1 VKHFFFMLVTFWL
14 LCALNSLFHFPIL
27 LLFFGPAPELI
38 PHHHINRISTPSPQ
52 LKSINNKQKA
62 ITLHSSKRSCRK
74 KSHHCHVKNT
84 NSNNEP
90 VLTTI
95 TEEPSWQSSASSL
108 SNASYR
114 DGNISDSSV
123 SHKSK
128 NFAPRVHLNNL
139 QRESNLKQGEEA
151 ITIDANQ
158 PAAFKSIIVQQ
169 PCVANINIKLEF
181 STSTANTTT
190 NATTSS

>member
-1 VKHFFFMLVTFWL
+1 M
-14 LCALNSLFHFPIL
+14 L

-74 KSHHCHVKNT
+74 KSHCHVKNT
-84 NSNNEP
+84 NSNNDP

-108 SNASYR
+108 SNVSYR

-123 SHKSK
+123 SHSSK
-128 NFAPRVHLNNL
+128 KFAMPRVHHNNL
-139 QRESNLKQGEEA
+139 QQKDNLNQSDG
-151 ITIDANQ
+151 ITIEANQ
-158 PAAFKSIIVQQ
+158 PAFKSIIVQPEVTVETTNCGNQ
-169 PCVANINIKLEF
+169 QNTKVTATANIKLEF
-181 STSTANTTT
+181 TTGSGTTTSST
-190 NATTSS
+190 NATMSS